1 MTVRL
6 TVLGATFSMRRQL
19 FHGHYLSHYVMEGEG
34 EGNVQVQLCA

>member
-19 FHGHYLSHYVMEGEG
+19 YHGHYLSHYVMEGEG
-34 EGNVQVQLCA
+34 EGNV